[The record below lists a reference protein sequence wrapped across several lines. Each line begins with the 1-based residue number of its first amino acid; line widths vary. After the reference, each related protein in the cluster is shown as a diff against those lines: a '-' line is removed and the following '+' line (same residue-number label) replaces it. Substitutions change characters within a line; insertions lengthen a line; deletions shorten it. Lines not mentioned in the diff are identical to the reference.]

1 MSIIFL
7 FLPQKCLSWCHLKTI
22 YTLATR
28 RSSFPWVHTL
38 FQINEDLLLSFLKLF
53 VMHHGHNYQSFLRA
67 SPISCSRL
75 QANLWMN
82 YFLRVSLL
90 PAAIV
95 NSYAAASI
103 ERWETQERSC
113 IWITH
118 VILKMTSTYD
128 QVVKMSL
135 NDSSTSP
142 MMSFHQ
148 VLSMNLSIFNIHC
161 FEGAILADRSCTTCG
176 IVSLNLSKSRFFCRL
191 LCAMIY
197 CSYGF
202 TRSHFVDVSF
212 HITQWVKWL
221 FHLTGY
227 LKQNMVIH
235 CYQYCITKQDLK

>member
-7 FLPQKCLSWCHLKTI
+7 FRPQKYLSRCHLKTI
-22 YTLATR
+22 YTHA
-28 RSSFPWVHTL
+28 SFPWVRPL

-53 VMHHGHNYQSFLRA
+53 VMHHGHNYQSFISA
-67 SPISCSRL
+67 SPISCGRL

-82 YFLRVSLL
+82 HFLRVSLL
-90 PAAIV
+90 PAA
-95 NSYAAASI
+95 SM
-103 ERWETQERSC
+103 ERWEIQERSC
-113 IWITH
+113 IWVTH

-128 QVVKMSL
+128 QVVKMPL

-142 MMSFHQ
+142 MTSFHQ
-148 VLSMNLSIFNIHC
+148 VLSMNLSIFNINS

-176 IVSLNLSKSRFFCRL
+176 IVLLNLSKSRFFCRL

-212 HITQWVKWL
+212 NITQWVKWL
-221 FHLTGY
+221 FHLIGY

-235 CYQYCITKQDLK
+235 CYQYCSTKQDLK